1 MKLTEGGRLADLHLG
16 EVDAPGEAVR
26 VPGHRGDD
34 QLVNRAVCF
43 GFVSTI
49 LLCLLL
55 NIIIIISSSSRAG
68 NGQLGEV
75 HNLLAHH
82 LRLAGAVGGD
92 AKVAGQR
99 LPGRL
104 HELRPL
110 LLAGDDL
117 LRLVELLEGGVLLDD
132 ARVAGLLVALVPWLL
147 LGILLILVIEAGEI
161 QLLEIIV

>member
-26 VPGHRGDD
+26 VPWHRGDH
-34 QLVNRAVCF
+34 QFVNSAVCS

-49 LLCLLL
+49 LLLLHL
-55 NIIIIISSSSRAG
+55 IIIISSISSSSRAG

-147 LGILLILVIEAGEI
+147 LGILLILVI
-161 QLLEIIV
+161 QLLEI